1 MWMWFNT
8 KRATGIPLTGPLIKA
23 QALRFKNEFGKDKFN
38 ASNGWLRTW
47 KNRYGI
53 RAVNICG
60 EKLSAN
66 HQAVDPFKEKFLT
79 YIKAENITVDQVFN
93 CDETG
98 LNYKMLPKTTLCA
111 KNEEPPSGLKGY
123 KERVTVMACS
133 NVSGTLK
140 LPLVVI
146 GKSAKPR
153 ALRNVNAL
161 PVSCKNQKSAWM
173 TQEIFVAWFQKE
185 FVPAVKTFLQAAGLP
200 CKALL
205 VMDNCSSHKVAI
217 KVDDISVMYF
227 PANTTSLIQPMDQG
241 VLQNLKLL
249 YKQDLMKFILDSIDK
264 KLTLHDTLKKI
275 TIKEG
280 IFWVAAA
287 WDRLTKTTIQK
298 SWNRVHINLV

>member
-1 MWMWFNT
+1 
-8 KRATGIPLTGPLIKA
+8 
-23 QALRFKNEFGKDKFN
+23 
-38 ASNGWLRTW
+38 
-47 KNRYGI
+47 
-53 RAVNICG
+53 
-60 EKLSAN
+60 
-66 HQAVDPFKEKFLT
+66 
-79 YIKAENITVDQVFN
+79 
-93 CDETG
+93 
-98 LNYKMLPKTTLCA
+98 
-111 KNEEPPSGLKGY
+111 
-123 KERVTVMACS
+123 MACS

-161 PVSCKNQKSAWM
+161 PVSYKNQKSAWM

-185 FVPAVKTFLQAAGLP
+185 FVPAVKTFLQAAELP

-205 VMDNCSSHKVAI
+205 VMDNCSSHKVAM